1 MRNSIIRLVLL
12 MCTLGM
18 HVQQGITYK
27 AVIKDGASAVT
38 FTHLDG
44 ISTAYMETHA
54 LTNNANGIV
63 IVNINEGTSSTTLV
77 DIHWRSN
84 LHFLNVQTDD
94 KEC

>member
-18 HVQQGITYK
+18 YAQERINYK
-27 AVIKDGASAVT
+27 ALIKDGASAVT

-44 ISTAYMETHA
+44 ISTVYIETHT
-54 LTNNANGIV
+54 LTNNTNGIV
-63 IVNINEGTSSTTLV
+63 IVNINEGNSSTTFV
-77 DIHWRSN
+77 NIHWRIN